1 MDTEKKVYK
10 LSTQMQRFIE
20 IIRVII
26 FRVSPIDAAKSA
38 VQIRRRSQQIKEI
51 MTGWSNA
58 HFASAQYTKHTTEV
72 N

>member
-38 VQIRRRSQQIKEI
+38 VQIRPRSQQIKGI
-51 MTGWSNA
+51 MTG
-58 HFASAQYTKHTTEV
+58 
-72 N
+72 